1 MPMTRKQAFSGGAGE
16 HLVLGE
22 ILKRGAEAYL
32 AHGKTQPGW
41 DIAVVNP
48 GANPVR
54 VQVKAINWP
63 HDCAVNGSFDE
74 GFDVLVVVLLN
85 GEQQSRFLVIPHAD
99 LEPHLSR
106 PNEDR
111 KGGKRTLTVG
121 KNFEGHKTKDLKKYE
136 GKWGHITAGVA
147 KGLTLVGADAQ
158 NAARRST

>member
-1 MPMTRKQAFSGGAGE
+1 MSRKQAFSGGAGE

-48 GANPVR
+48 GGTPVR

-63 HDCAVNGSFDE
+63 TDCAVNGSFEE

-85 GEQQSRFLVIPHAD
+85 DERQSRFLVIPHAV

-106 PNEDR
+106 PNEKR

-121 KNFEGHKTKDLKKYE
+121 KNFESHKDKDLKKYE
-136 GKWGHITAGVA
+136 GKWGYIVAQVPTA
-147 KGLTLVGADAQ
+147 
-158 NAARRST
+158 

>member
-1 MPMTRKQAFSGGAGE
+1 MVVRKQAFSGGAGE

-22 ILKRGAEAYL
+22 ILKRGREAYL

-48 GANPVR
+48 GGTPLR

-63 HDCAVNGSFDE
+63 IDCAVNGRFED

-85 GEQQSRFLVIPHAD
+85 RESQSLFLIIPHGK

-106 PNEDR
+106 PNASR
-111 KGGKRTLTVG
+111 SGGKRTLTVG
-121 KNFEGHKTKDLKKYE
+121 KNYATHPSKDLKQFE
-136 GKWGHITAGVA
+136 GAWDHIISHTAVA
-147 KGLTLVGADAQ
+147 
-158 NAARRST
+158 

>member
-1 MPMTRKQAFSGGAGE
+1 MSIRKQAFSGGAGE

-48 GANPVR
+48 GGTPLR

-63 HDCAVNGSFDE
+63 VDCAVNGSFED

-85 GEQQSRFLVIPHAD
+85 AEEQSRFLIIPRGQ

-106 PNEDR
+106 PNATR
-111 KGGKRTLTVG
+111 NGGKRTLTVG
-121 KNFEGHKTKDLKKYE
+121 KKYMDHPTKDLRQFE
-136 GKWGHITAGVA
+136 GKWNYIIGHVSAEPMPRTIAAERVA
-147 KGLTLVGADAQ
+147 
-158 NAARRST
+158 R